1 MNCIK
6 RESLYI
12 AGYWKRTLSSWMST
26 MGYYVL
32 CAMGVAL
39 LVPSLILCL
48 TLFGVCVFAVV
59 VIFTTMDILEAKL
72 TKTATEKIF
81 GF

>member
-1 MNCIK
+1 
-6 RESLYI
+6 
-12 AGYWKRTLSSWMST
+12 

-48 TLFGVCVFAVV
+48 ILFGVCVFAVV

-72 TKTATEKIF
+72 TETATEKTF